1 MTAVR
6 DVAVVIPVHNEEE
19 HLERALTGVEAAVA
33 SLLRLQPE
41 TGVRVLVVLDSCTDA
56 SAAIAAHFTARI
68 NWVSVLAVSFRSVGR
83 SRRAGIREILG
94 PAADTTP
101 DAVPGAAAGLWLAN
115 TDADS
120 LVPENW
126 LVAQAAMAAAGA
138 DAVLGS
144 VDIDPAGAA
153 PDLLRRWQSR
163 HPFRE
168 DHPHVYGA
176 NFGIRGSAYL
186 AAGGFPRHRSHED
199 RVLAERLRR
208 LKYNVRATDAI
219 RVLTSGRTHARAPHG
234 LGGYLQALS
243 LETSLARES

>member
-1 MTAVR
+1 M
-6 DVAVVIPVHNEEE
+6 PVHNEEE

-33 SLLRLQPE
+33 SLHGLQPE
-41 TGVRVLVVLDSCTDA
+41 TGVRVLVVLDSCTDT
-56 SAAIAAHFTARI
+56 SAAIAAHFAARI
-68 NWVSVLAVSFRSVGR
+68 SWVSTLAVRFGSVGR
-83 SRRAGIREILG
+83 SRRAGIREVL
-94 PAADTTP
+94 
-101 DAVPGAAAGLWLAN
+101 GAAAGTNPDAAAALWLAN

-120 LVPENW
+120 LVPGNW

-153 PDLLRRWQSR
+153 PDLVHRWQSR

-176 NFGIRGSAYL
+176 NFGIRASAYL

-199 RVLAERLRR
+199 RVLAERLKRMNF
-208 LKYNVRATDAI
+208 NVRATDTI

-234 LGGYLQALS
+234 FGGYLRALS
-243 LETSLARES
+243 LETALAGES